1 MSDRTDQGEGDRY
14 SEDPRKRSH
23 PLFWLLVL
31 AALLAF
37 GWSFYN
43 EHAGRE
49 TPAMVSPEL
58 APNAA
63 PARKDAA
70 NPAQTPDPRR

>member
-43 EHAGRE
+43 EHASRE

-58 APNAA
+58 APNATPA
-63 PARKDAA
+63 PKDAA
-70 NPAQTPDPRR
+70 NRPPAPAPRP